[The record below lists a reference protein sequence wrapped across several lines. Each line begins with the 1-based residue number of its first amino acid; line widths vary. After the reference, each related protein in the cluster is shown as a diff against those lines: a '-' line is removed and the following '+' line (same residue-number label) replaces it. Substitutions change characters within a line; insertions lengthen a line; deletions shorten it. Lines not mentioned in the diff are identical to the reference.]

1 MSNQRSSFWA
11 GKSFFDDDVDV
22 LTGEKRGTDVMAL
35 TSYRNSIANFV
46 RIVTQQNVPV
56 KFNTTGDSYTDGKSV
71 TISATLSDKDFDHAV
86 GLALH
91 EGSHVVK
98 SDFRIVVQLDRQY
111 LTRYNEMPS
120 PAQLSQVKD
129 LLNIVEDRRI
139 DKWMVSSAPG
149 YVGYYHALYDKYFNT
164 SIINKG
170 LQSAEYR
177 DENWA
182 SYFFRVVNITNPN
195 RDLDALK
202 GLKEIWSVL
211 DLPNIQRLKNTQD
224 ALNVAFEINDII
236 KRCIAEAQAD
246 SAENSSDDSSD
257 DSSDENAGDSAPQ
270 SGNNENAGTGD
281 GSDENAGDGDD
292 DGSKAEGS
300 DAESGR
306 ESGANAGSGNESEGE
321 GDSSLPELSDR
332 QKKMLDNAIRKQKEF
347 QDGDIKKKKVSKSDA
362 AAIES
367 NIESGAESI
376 DIKAPSYRG
385 SKTHRVLVIPRITDT
400 ILEKNPMRIGMI
412 AHKDSW
418 RIEETE
424 KAIDAGLVMG
434 IKLGKKLKAR
444 NEDHSLRYNRLRS
457 GSIDKRR
464 ISSLGYGAETVF
476 ERIEKMVYNEAAIHI
491 SIDASGSM
499 SGEKWNRS
507 VTMACAIAKAGSM
520 IEGLDVVISIRC
532 EDHVSGSSYQPSIM
546 TVYDSQ
552 VDNIIR
558 LRKVMR
564 QMKYSGMTPEGLCFA
579 AIQKQLLAMK
589 QGKDG
594 YFLNL
599 SDGMP
604 GSTGYEGE
612 YAIRHTKDQVNEMR
626 KNGLH
631 VISYFVSDR
640 DLNNYYAKECMGKFK
655 RMYGQD
661 SRFVNVESVT
671 EIANTMNAKF
681 LTPKG

>member
-11 GKSFFDDDVDV
+11 GESFFDDEVDV
-22 LTGEKRGTDVMAL
+22 LTGEKRSTDIMAL
-35 TSYRNSIANFV
+35 TGYRNSIANFV

-71 TISATLSDKDFDHAV
+71 TISAKLSDKDFDHAV

-164 SIINKG
+164 SIIDKG

-211 DLPNIQRLKNTQD
+211 DLANIQRLENTQD

-236 KRCIAEAQAD
+236 NRCIAEAQAE
-246 SAENSSDDSSD
+246 SPESKSNDD
-257 DSSDENAGDSAPQ
+257 SDENSGDGAPQ
-270 SGNNENAGTGD
+270 AGNNENAGTRD
-281 GSDENAGDGDD
+281 DSDENSGDGDD
-292 DGSKAEGS
+292 DGSGAEGS

-306 ESGANAGSGNESEGE
+306 ESGANAGTGNESEGE

-347 QDGDIKKKKVSKSDA
+347 QDGNVEKKKVSKADA
-362 AAIES
+362 AAIQS

-376 DIKAPSYRG
+376 DIKATYRG
-385 SKTHRVLVIPRITDT
+385 VSKTHRVLVIPRITNT
-400 ILEKNPMRIGMI
+400 ILEENPLHLGMI
-412 AHKDSW
+412 ARKDSDKI
-418 RIEETE
+418 RETE

-434 IKLGKKLKAR
+434 MKLGKKLKAR

-499 SGEKWNRS
+499 SGKKWNRS

-532 EDHVSGSSYQPSIM
+532 EDHVSGSGYRPVIM

-558 LRKVMR
+558 LRTVMR
-564 QMKYSGMTPEGLCFA
+564 QMKPCGLTPEGLCFA
-579 AIQKQLLAMK
+579 AIQTQLLAMK

-604 GSTGYEGE
+604 GSTNYDDE

-631 VISYFVSDR
+631 VISYFVSDQ
-640 DLNNYYAKECMGKFK
+640 DLNNYYARIWIGNFK

-661 SRFVNVESVT
+661 SRIVNVESVT